1 MITLSCLLFRGKV
14 SKTTSMRDFDV
25 MVTIRK
31 QLIRLGAEIH
41 ANIVVPTMSG
51 KGGLAAPQSIS
62 LTALPSP

>member
-1 MITLSCLLFRGKV
+1 
-14 SKTTSMRDFDV
+14 MRDFDV